1 MKPLLA
7 ALLVCLSPLALAGDP
22 QVRVEQRLVPD
33 TPVLVGATVSL
44 EVDLLVDTWFT
55 DAPVLPTLE
64 LPDAVVGPPGGEAQH
79 LNQDIAGKRFFGLR
93 YRYQIIPQV
102 ARRFEIPA
110 LAFKVTPGQG
120 SGALM
125 VSSQPLAFQAR
136 GGAGNAGEAQPV
148 ARTLTLT
155 QDIQRSHT
163 PLRAGDS
170 ITRRLRIEAPGA
182 QAMLLQAPELAEVEG
197 LKRYV
202 QAPRVKPLS
211 DGRGGTLGGEREDT
225 VSYVIGAAGHYRLP
239 AIVYSWRDAA
249 SGEVHQVRVPAVDF
263 DAGALSYQ
271 APFSI
276 SEDLRALGH
285 QARIRVGERWL
296 LLGGCLLA
304 FAALAWL
311 VRAKLVALWRQFQ
324 RWRARRQQAWHDSPA
339 YAWKLARRQCGQQP
353 ARLDA
358 LYLWARRSSGR
369 YTLASVRTQLSGAA
383 ENRLLAFFKSR
394 YGNDPAPGLVTITLQ
409 RLPPPGQRRQ
419 MVAAHHGLKPLN
431 P

>member
-1 MKPLLA
+1 MKSLLA
-7 ALLVCLSPLALAGDP
+7 ALLICLSPLALAADP

-33 TPVLVGATVSL
+33 TPIMVGATVSL
-44 EVDLLVDTWFT
+44 EIDLLVDTWFT
-55 DAPVLPTLE
+55 DAPVLPTLD

-79 LNQDIAGKRFFGLR
+79 LNRDIAGTRFFGLR
-93 YRYQIIPQV
+93 YSYQIIPQA

-110 LAFKVTPGQG
+110 LAFKVMPGQG
-120 SGALM
+120 SGPLM
-125 VSSQPLAFQAR
+125 VSSQPLVFQAR
-136 GGAGNAGEAQPV
+136 DGADNANDAQPV
-148 ARTLTLT
+148 ARTLSLT

-182 QAMLLQAPELAEVEG
+182 QAMLLPAPELAEVEG

-202 QAPRVKPLS
+202 QVPRVKPLS

-225 VSYVIGAAGHYRLP
+225 VNYVIGAAGHYRLP
-239 AIVYSWRDAA
+239 AIVYHWRDAA
-249 SGEVHQVRVPAVDF
+249 SGEVHQARVPAVDF
-263 DAGALSYQ
+263 AADALSYQ
-271 APFSI
+271 VPFSI
-276 SEDLRALGH
+276 REDLHALGH
-285 QARIRVGERWL
+285 QASIRIGEGGL

-304 FAALAWL
+304 FAALVWL
-311 VRAKLVALWRQFQ
+311 ARAKLGALWRQFL
-324 RWRARRQQAWHDSPA
+324 RGRARREQAWHDSPA
-339 YAWKLARRQCGQQP
+339 YAWKLARHQCGQQP

-369 YTLASVRTQLSGAA
+369 YTLASLRTQLSGAA

-394 YGNDPAPGLVTITLQ
+394 YGNDPAPGHVTISLQ
-409 RLPPPGQRRQ
+409 RLPPAGQRRQ
-419 MVAAHHGLKPLN
+419 MVAVRHGLKPLN